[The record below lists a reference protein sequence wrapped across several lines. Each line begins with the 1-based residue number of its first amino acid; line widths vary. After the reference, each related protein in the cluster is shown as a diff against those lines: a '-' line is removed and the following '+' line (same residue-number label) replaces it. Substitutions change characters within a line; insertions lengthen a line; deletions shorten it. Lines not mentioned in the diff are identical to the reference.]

1 MRGGGSIYY
10 HTGKYSCSGGKWRG
24 QLTTREHERGLITTL
39 FARKVVTMGFSGTYT
54 DEGAEF
60 DATALVGK
68 RSVRLTSLFAK
79 SATFV
84 VLALVSGHL
93 KAETR
98 DESLDRLVRAYP
110 EALSEHDEKQIFWR
124 DGTAMPVDDG
134 VDNKSFDELL
144 RKASI
149 LDQLR
154 LHYPLGASSPPKLN
168 DDPGR
173 FRNEPFFKK
182 MYGDCNSGEVKKN
195 LVTVVWLPRSLG
207 KLIQVTQVNG
217 VADRLREVS
226 AEIDGL
232 DPAIK
237 SAAYPIAGVL
247 SCRPVADTGKMS
259 MHGYAAAID
268 LNLKYSDY
276 WLWAGK
282 AKTIPYKNRMPQ
294 EIVDIFERH
303 GFIWGG
309 KWYHYDTMHFEYRP
323 ELLSD

>member
-1 MRGGGSIYY
+1 M
-10 HTGKYSCSGGKWRG
+10 
-24 QLTTREHERGLITTL
+24 
-39 FARKVVTMGFSGTYT
+39 A
-54 DEGAEF
+54 
-60 DATALVGK
+60 
-68 RSVRLTSLFAK
+68 SLFVT
-79 SATFV
+79 SAAFI
-84 VLALVSGHL
+84 ALGLMPGISE
-93 KAETR
+93 AETR
-98 DESLDRLVRAYP
+98 AESLDRLVRAYP
-110 EALSEHDEKQIFWR
+110 EALSGHDEKQIFWR

-134 VDNKSFDELL
+134 VDGKSFDDLL
-144 RKASI
+144 HKASI

-154 LHYPLGASSPPKLN
+154 LPYPRGTSSPPELN
-168 DDPGR
+168 NDPGR

-182 MYGDCNSGEVKKN
+182 MYGNCNTDEVKKN
-195 LVTVVWLPRSLG
+195 LVTVIWLPRSWG
-207 KLIQVTQVNG
+207 KAIQVTRVNG

-226 AEIDGL
+226 TEIDGL
-232 DPAIK
+232 EPAVR
-237 SAAYPIAGVL
+237 AAAFPIAGVL

-282 AKTIPYKNRMPQ
+282 AKAIPYKNRMPR

-323 ELLSD
+323 ELLAK